1 VLWHSIQKRIAEKSQ
16 TEVEMA
22 ADDTI
27 LKRIEERLTRLE
39 GIFTQGGG
47 AGSSQPGGAVVDPPP
62 WGGGPV
68 SDPAPWPV
76 YCPPWQRY
84 PYPFP
89 HPIADPAPWGG
100 QYGGGWRYPNPIAD
114 PAPFPFQSQLQGAM
128 AARRFNIGPIGDPP
142 PIDIGRFTISQLESS
157 LHTINAERAR
167 LDSMESMVKGRI
179 AELKK
184 G

>member
-1 VLWHSIQKRIAEKSQ
+1 
-16 TEVEMA
+16 MA

-39 GIFTQGGG
+39 GVLSQGGG
-47 AGSSQPGGAVVDPPP
+47 PGSFPQPGGAVVDPPP
-62 WGGGPV
+62 WGGTV
-68 SDPAPWPV
+68 SDPAPWPG
-76 YCPPWQRY
+76 YFPPWRY
-84 PYPFP
+84 PFPFP
-89 HPIADPAPWGG
+89 HPIADPAP
-100 QYGGGWRYPNPIAD
+100 
-114 PAPFPFQSQLQGAM
+114 FPFLSQMQGAM

-142 PIDIGRFTISQLESS
+142 PIDIGRFTVAQLESS

-167 LDSMESMVKGRI
+167 LDSMESMVKSRI

>member
-1 VLWHSIQKRIAEKSQ
+1 
-16 TEVEMA
+16 MA

-39 GIFTQGGG
+39 ATLSQGGP
-47 AGSSQPGGAVVDPPP
+47 GSFTAPGGTIVDPPP
-62 WGGGPV
+62 WGGGTV
-68 SDPAPWPV
+68 SDPAPWPG
-76 YCPPWQRY
+76 YPQY
-84 PYPFP
+84 PYPWRPFP
-89 HPIADPAPWGG
+89 HPIADPAPWAGH
-100 QYGGGWRYPNPIAD
+100 YGGGWRYPIPNPIAD
-114 PAPFPFQSQLQGAM
+114 PAPYPYLHGAF
-128 AARRFNIGPIGDPP
+128 AQVATARRIPIGPIGDPA

-167 LDSMESMVKGRI
+167 LDAMESMVKGRI

>member
-1 VLWHSIQKRIAEKSQ
+1 
-16 TEVEMA
+16 MA

-39 GIFTQGGG
+39 GILSQGGG
-47 AGSSQPGGAVVDPPP
+47 AGSFPQQPGGAVVDPAP
-62 WGGGPV
+62 WGGGTV
-68 SDPAPWPV
+68 SDPAPWPG
-76 YCPPWQRY
+76 YFPPWRY

-100 QYGGGWRYPNPIAD
+100 QYGGGGGGWRYPNPIAD
-114 PAPFPFQSQLQGAM
+114 PAPFPFLSQLQGAQA
-128 AARRFNIGPIGDPP
+128 AARRINIGPIGDPP
-142 PIDIGRFTISQLESS
+142 PIDIGRFTIAQLESS

-167 LDSMESMVKGRI
+167 LDSMESMVKSRI

>member
-1 VLWHSIQKRIAEKSQ
+1 
-16 TEVEMA
+16 MA

-39 GIFTQGGG
+39 ATLSQGGP
-47 AGSSQPGGAVVDPPP
+47 GSFGSPGGAVVDPPP
-62 WGGGPV
+62 WGGGGGTV
-68 SDPAPWPV
+68 SDPAPWPGGH
-76 YCPPWQRY
+76 Y
-84 PYPFP
+84 PYYPFPWRPFPFP

-100 QYGGGWRYPNPIAD
+100 QFGGQFGGWRYPTPNPIAD
-114 PAPFPFQSQLQGAM
+114 PAPNPFFQGSM
-128 AARRFNIGPIGDPP
+128 SARRLNFGPIGDPP

-167 LDSMESMVKGRI
+167 LDAMESMVKGRI